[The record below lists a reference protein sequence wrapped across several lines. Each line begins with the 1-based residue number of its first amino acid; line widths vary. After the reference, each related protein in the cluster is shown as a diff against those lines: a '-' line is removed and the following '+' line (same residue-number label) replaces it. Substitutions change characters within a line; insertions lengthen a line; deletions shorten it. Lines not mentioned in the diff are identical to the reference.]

1 MVASRLDLKELKRRV
16 AAAASV
22 MAKADREPYGRR
34 AHLTLRQSRRPKSPW
49 LVPLFMSSSVVQ
61 YISTT
66 AVWRKRCSA
75 HATNIRVGGGIPPRS
90 ESDACWFLRYHTT
103 TPLPP

>member
-34 AHLTLRQSRRPKSPW
+34 AHLTLRVR
-49 LVPLFMSSSVVQ
+49 
-61 YISTT
+61 T
-66 AVWRKRCSA
+66 AGFGRL
-75 HATNIRVGGGIPPRS
+75 IR
-90 ESDACWFLRYHTT
+90 
-103 TPLPP
+103 